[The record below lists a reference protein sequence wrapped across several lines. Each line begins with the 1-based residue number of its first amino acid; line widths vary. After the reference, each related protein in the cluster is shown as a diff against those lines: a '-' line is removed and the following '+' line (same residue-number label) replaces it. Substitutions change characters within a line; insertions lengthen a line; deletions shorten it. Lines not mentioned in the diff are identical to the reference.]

1 MDTMTVIENSVELQQ
16 MWDNYQK
23 RFVYA
28 KDISFE
34 AICIVIKHL
43 LKLNNN

>member
-23 RFVYA
+23 RFAYA
-28 KDISFE
+28 KDISFDDV
-34 AICIVIKHL
+34 CDVIRNL
-43 LKLNNN
+43 IININ